1 MQAAMRGSTLVCI
14 GYEHLLAF
22 AATYLV
28 VYVATDLSV
37 HPVACLT
44 LTPQPTSWEGPI
56 DDKGNPTKRE
66 ALVGEG
72 TKYHTIQGPT

>member
-1 MQAAMRGSTLVCI
+1 MQAAMRGSTLVCT

-44 LTPQPTSWEGPI
+44 LPPNLLLG
-56 DDKGNPTKRE
+56 RV
-66 ALVGEG
+66 L
-72 TKYHTIQGPT
+72 